1 MESADR
7 DTTQC
12 GSWQLA
18 VGGRGEGMVA
28 SQYTDMQEHGRACRF
43 KIDAIQYPEGE
54 GEGKQG
60 LAG

>member
-1 MESADR
+1 
-7 DTTQC
+7 
-12 GSWQLA
+12 
-18 VGGRGEGMVA
+18 MVA